1 MANVTIT
8 EYRGLG
14 SVDPGTL
21 SDSYEVTAQAPLG
34 DGTQVNQPLMTVA
47 GQSAAFARKTRMVR
61 VHTDAVIKIFVGGTN
76 PAATANSDRMAAN
89 QTEYWAV
96 REGDKLA
103 WITSA

>member
-8 EYRGLG
+8 EYRGVG
-14 SVDPGTL
+14 SVDPGKL

-34 DGTQVNQPLMTVA
+34 DGTQINQTLMVAA
-47 GQSAAFARKTRMVR
+47 GQSAAFARFSRMIR
-61 VHTDAVIKIFVGGTN
+61 VHTDAPIKIYVGGTN

-89 QTEYWAV
+89 QTEFWCI